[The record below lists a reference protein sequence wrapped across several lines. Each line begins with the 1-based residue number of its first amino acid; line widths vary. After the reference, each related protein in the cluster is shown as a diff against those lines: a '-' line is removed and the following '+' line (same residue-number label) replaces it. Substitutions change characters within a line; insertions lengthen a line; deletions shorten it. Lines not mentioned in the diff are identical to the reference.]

1 MADTRVR
8 RERLLALLPGIF
20 TSQPESSA
28 LGRVIDGM
36 AASLTRMDE
45 ALTRVQYDRW
55 VGLASHHPPSTDDIS
70 ALESLGQLLQITRLP
85 ARIRHGG
92 YERSPAGIEVRFSP
106 AAPLADALD
115 ELIGSGW
122 RQSDPLGLL
131 EARFS
136 GLRFISRPARS
147 ARPARRPPRTTRP
160 KSRA

>member
-1 MADTRVR
+1 MADPRVR
-8 RERLLALLPGIF
+8 RERLLSLLPRIF

-36 AASLTRMDE
+36 ATSLARMDE

-55 VGLASHHPPSTDDIS
+55 VGLASHHPPSADDIS
-70 ALESLGQLLQITRLP
+70 ALEGLGQLLQVTRLP

-92 YERSPAGIEVRFSP
+92 YERSPEGIEVRFSP
-106 AAPLADALD
+106 VAPLAEALD

-131 EARFS
+131 EACFS
-136 GLRFISRPARS
+136 GLRFTLADAS
-147 ARPARRPPRTTRP
+147 
-160 KSRA
+160 

>member
-55 VGLASHHPPSTDDIS
+55 VGLASHHPD
-70 ALESLGQLLQITRLP
+70 
-85 ARIRHGG
+85 
-92 YERSPAGIEVRFSP
+92 
-106 AAPLADALD
+106 
-115 ELIGSGW
+115 W
-122 RQSDPLGLL
+122 
-131 EARFS
+131 
-136 GLRFISRPARS
+136 
-147 ARPARRPPRTTRP
+147 
-160 KSRA
+160 